1 MNKTSIEWTHRP
13 ETGGAQGGFTWNPI
27 RARNKETGKVGTFCT
42 HASPGCSNCYAEAI
56 GKRFGT
62 GLAFNVPNLEKV
74 EFFIDE
80 KILEEPLKRK
90 KPATIFVG
98 DMFDLFHEAI
108 ALQGE
113 EDDDPLTGPS
123 VARVFDVIMRCP
135 QHTFQLLTKR
145 AANMKLFMECADN
158 AEYRSDYPGV
168 PFPPPNVWLGVS
180 VESQKYADERIPLLL
195 QTPAAVRF
203 LSVEPMLEAVSIH
216 LPEKFCNHP
225 SMDGVRGTV
234 PTLWQCSLCDGYV
247 LHEDHPTKPG
257 FVREVPGIDWVICG
271 GESGPGARP
280 FNLAWAESLQAQCK
294 AAGVPFF
301 MKQVGSKP
309 LIPKAMEL
317 SARGEFLTET
327 TCGDPAR
334 LIVTSK
340 GGDMSEWPE
349 SLRVREFPAERSV
362 DAPILR

>member
-1 MNKTSIEWTHRP
+1 MKDS
-13 ETGGAQGGFTWNPI
+13 Q
-27 RARNKETGKVGTFCT
+27 
-42 HASPGCSNCYAEAI
+42 
-56 GKRFGT
+56 
-62 GLAFNVPNLEKV
+62 
-74 EFFIDE
+74 
-80 KILEEPLKRK
+80 
-90 KPATIFVG
+90 
-98 DMFDLFHEAI
+98 
-108 ALQGE
+108 
-113 EDDDPLTGPS
+113 
-123 VARVFDVIMRCP
+123 

-145 AANMKLFMECADN
+145 TARMRDFINHWGAAE
-158 AEYRSDYPGV
+158 
-168 PFPPPNVWLGVS
+168 PNVWLGTS

-203 LSVEPMLEAVSIH
+203 LSVEPMLEGVSIH

-280 FNLAWAESLQAQCK
+280 FSLAWAESLQAQCK

-301 MKQVGSKP
+301 MKQVGSRPVLADVKFP
-309 LIPKAMEL
+309 NGASGKLMLPTD
-317 SARGEFLTET
+317 SH
-327 TCGDPAR
+327 
-334 LIVTSK
+334 K

-362 DAPILR
+362 SERGAHHRADAQ